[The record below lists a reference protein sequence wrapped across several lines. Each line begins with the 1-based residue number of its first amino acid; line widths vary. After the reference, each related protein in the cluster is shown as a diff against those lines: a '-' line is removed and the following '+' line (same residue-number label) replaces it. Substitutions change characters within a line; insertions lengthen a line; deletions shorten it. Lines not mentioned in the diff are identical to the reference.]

1 MTDRKKHFL
10 DFKTFWD
17 TVGEK
22 RSHSGALEDI
32 NMLEF
37 DAIDYNPSSNE
48 YIVDVR
54 MKDEYR
60 DDYMIN
66 PHLVKN
72 NLIIMENIHL
82 IHWAEWLNIGV
93 MVKLYP
99 ELGKYF
105 FLVSRVEIVLDE
117 PTFLDQPMIYRMKI
131 LADKHK
137 EKKHE
142 FTFLNRMGNWA
153 YVIVDYTILEE
164 QFAIMKHY
172 HEKHEN
178 LFKESRSI
186 KRE

>member
-1 MTDRKKHFL
+1 MTDKKKHFL

-17 TVGEK
+17 AVGEK

-32 NMLEF
+32 NWLEF
-37 DAIDYNPSSNE
+37 DCIDYNPSSDE
-48 YIVDVR
+48 YIADVR
-54 MKDEYR
+54 MKDEYQ
-60 DDYMIN
+60 DGYMIN
-66 PHLVKN
+66 PYLVKN

-105 FLVSRVEIVLDE
+105 FLVSRVELVLDE
-117 PTFLDQPMIYRMKI
+117 PTFLDQSMIFRMKI
-131 LADKHK
+131 LVEKHK

-142 FTFLNRMGNWA
+142 FTFLNRIGNWV
-153 YVIVDYTILEE
+153 YVIVDYTIVEE

-172 HEKHEN
+172 HEKHEHF
-178 LFKESRSI
+178 LKKHEGAA
-186 KRE
+186 

>member
-1 MTDRKKHFL
+1 MTDKKKHFL

-22 RSHSGALEDI
+22 RSQSGALEDI

-37 DAIDYNPSSNE
+37 DAIDYNPSSDE

-54 MKDEYR
+54 MKDEYQ
-60 DDYMIN
+60 DGYMVN
-66 PHLVKN
+66 PYLVKN

-82 IHWAEWLNIGV
+82 IHWAEWLNIGI

-99 ELGKYF
+99 EFGKYF
-105 FLVSRVEIVLDE
+105 FFVSRVEIVLDE
-117 PTFLDQPMIYRMKI
+117 PTFLDQPMIFRMKI
-131 LADKHK
+131 FADKHK

-142 FTFLNRMGNWA
+142 FTFLNRIGNWA

-164 QFAIMKHY
+164 QFSIMKHY
-172 HEKHEN
+172 HEKHN
-178 LFKESRSI
+178 K
-186 KRE
+186 

>member
-1 MTDRKKHFL
+1 MADKKKHFL
-10 DFKTFWD
+10 DFKSFWD
-17 TVGEK
+17 SVGEK

-37 DAIDYNPSSNE
+37 DFIDYNPSLDE

-60 DDYMIN
+60 DGYMIN
-66 PHLVKN
+66 PYLVKN
-72 NLIIMENIHL
+72 NLVIMENIHL

-117 PTFLDQPMIYRMKI
+117 PTFLDQPMIYRMNI
-131 LADKHK
+131 SADKHK
-137 EKKHE
+137 ERKHE
-142 FTFLNRMGNWA
+142 FTFLNRIGDWA
-153 YVIVDYTILEE
+153 FVIVDYKIVEE

-178 LFKESRSI
+178 LFLGRKI
-186 KRE
+186 L

>member
-1 MTDRKKHFL
+1 MTDKKKRFL

-22 RSHSGALEDI
+22 RSHSRALGDI

-37 DAIDYNPSSNE
+37 DDIDYDPLSDE

-60 DDYMIN
+60 DGYMIN
-66 PHLVKN
+66 PYLVKN

-105 FLVSRVEIVLDE
+105 FLVVFRSTYDI
-117 PTFLDQPMIYRMKI
+117 P
-131 LADKHK
+131 
-137 EKKHE
+137 
-142 FTFLNRMGNWA
+142 N
-153 YVIVDYTILEE
+153 
-164 QFAIMKHY
+164 
-172 HEKHEN
+172 EN
-178 LFKESRSI
+178 IS
-186 KRE
+186 